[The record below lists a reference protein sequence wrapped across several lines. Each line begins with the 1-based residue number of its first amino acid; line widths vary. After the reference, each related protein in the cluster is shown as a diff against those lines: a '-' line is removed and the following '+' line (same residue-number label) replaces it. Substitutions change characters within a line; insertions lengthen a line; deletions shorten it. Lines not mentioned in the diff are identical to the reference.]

1 MLYVILALATL
12 FLVVISLMLLG
23 KVPAKSMGAL
33 AGIIGVTGSIM
44 ILYMAATDALSAFGP
59 TATFAALIVAFM
71 FFMLYLLVAAEV
83 FTGTDF
89 KATGWYSLVA
99 GLFVFCIG
107 LGFLHV
113 LGDTLPLVGQFGTMF
128 LVWAGAFW
136 LIWLVFALGMTN
148 LTKLLAWYLI
158 IPTVAI
164 TIFWPIIAFTNYGVI
179 GTWW

>member
-23 KVPAKSMGAL
+23 KVPAKSTGAL
-33 AGIIGVTGSIM
+33 AGIIGVTGSIL
-44 ILYMAATDALSAFGP
+44 ILYMVATDALAAFGP
-59 TATFAALIVAFM
+59 TATAASLIVAFM

-99 GLFVFCIG
+99 GLFVFLIG

-113 LGDTLPLVGQFGTMF
+113 LGDALPLVGQFGLMF
-128 LVWAGAFW
+128 MVWAVAFW
-136 LIWLVFALGMTN
+136 LIWLIFGLGMTK

-158 IPTVAI
+158 IPTVAV
-164 TIFWPIIAFTNYGVI
+164 TIVWPIIGFTNYGLV
-179 GTWW
+179 GLWW